1 MPHFCKIGNC
11 ARHKQIR
18 DFIFFYSN
26 RGSLE
31 SKQTASTRKVYVTAL
46 IKIPAKKE
54 KNTLDLTRAIKTF
67 LKEHMDK
74 PSDKMLRLLQEKI
87 WNKYACAEEG
97 KYVLNENLEL
107 RNKVARTVLANA

>member
-1 MPHFCKIGNC
+1 M
-11 ARHKQIR
+11 
-18 DFIFFYSN
+18 
-26 RGSLE
+26 E

-74 PSDKMLRLLQEKI
+74 PSDKMLRLLQEK
-87 WNKYACAEEG
+87 NME
-97 KYVLNENLEL
+97 
-107 RNKVARTVLANA
+107 

>member
-46 IKIPAKKE
+46 IKIPAKKV

-74 PSDKMLRLLQEKI
+74 PSDKMLRLLQEK
-87 WNKYACAEEG
+87 NME
-97 KYVLNENLEL
+97 
-107 RNKVARTVLANA
+107 